1 MENPTFH
8 LEGLIR
14 DKEETEDFT
23 GPLSLI
29 LMLLSK
35 NKIEIRDLRIADILD
50 QYLDYIAKM
59 QEMDL
64 DVASEF
70 VQMASYLVYLKT
82 RTLLAGEEEV
92 DELQEL
98 MSSLEKLRCQDVYVQ
113 LKAVTPALSAM
124 SQQGSLLF
132 SKTPEP
138 LKSKNGE
145 YRYQHEGW
153 ELLSALLAVF
163 TRADAAGTPERGVLV
178 PKRIVYNVHDKC
190 AQLLSLLGSGGP
202 RPLRE
207 IYEMSGSRSEVVAT
221 FLSVLELCS
230 AGTLLVCEG
239 EDGLTVSLAEGA
251 ELRVPD
257 FETPDEAPDSGDLQ

>member
-14 DKEETEDFT
+14 DKDETEDFT

-35 NKIEIRDLRIADILD
+35 NKIEIRDLHIADILD

-124 SQQGSLLF
+124 SQQGSPIP
-132 SKTPEP
+132 T
-138 LKSKNGE
+138 
-145 YRYQHEGW
+145 
-153 ELLSALLAVF
+153 
-163 TRADAAGTPERGVLV
+163 
-178 PKRIVYNVHDKC
+178 
-190 AQLLSLLGSGGP
+190 
-202 RPLRE
+202 
-207 IYEMSGSRSEVVAT
+207 AT
-221 FLSVLELCS
+221 K
-230 AGTLLVCEG
+230 A
-239 EDGLTVSLAEGA
+239 
-251 ELRVPD
+251 
-257 FETPDEAPDSGDLQ
+257 

>member
-8 LEGLIR
+8 LERLIH
-14 DKEETEDFT
+14 DKDETEDFT

-82 RTLLAGEEEV
+82 RTLLAGEEEM
-92 DELQEL
+92 DELEEL

-113 LKAVTPALSAM
+113 IKAVTPALSAM
-124 SQQGSLLF
+124 SQQGCLLF

-138 LKSKNGE
+138 IKASSGE
-145 YRYQHEGW
+145 YRYSHEGW

-163 TRADAAGTPERGVLV
+163 TRADAAGVPERGVLV
-178 PKRIVYNVHDKC
+178 PKRIVYNVRDKC
-190 AQLLSLLGSGGP
+190 AQLLALLSTGGA

-207 IYEMSGSRSEVVAT
+207 LYEMSASRSEVVAT

-230 AGTLLVCEG
+230 AGTLLVSAG
-239 EDGLTVSLAEGA
+239 EDGLNVSLAEGA

-257 FETPDEAPDSGDLQ
+257 FDAPDESEGDDD